1 MRVFIGAVMPNR
13 RPFAYIEYP
22 AIVNP
27 LAIGHAFL
35 ASCSNHVLVLV
46 ERQVYCANSS
56 RRRVGSMLWTLGS
69 SNSCGMFNAEGNFF
83 ICCCMEMGC
92 PHHLWHSNGALL
104 RQLLLVLLHRCGLG
118 RCLRYEGT
126 GMTIR
131 VS

>member
-27 LAIGHAFL
+27 LAIGCAFL

-46 ERQVYCANSS
+46 ERRVYCANSS

-69 SNSCGMFNAEGNFF
+69 SNSCGMFNAEGNFL
-83 ICCCMEMGC
+83 ICCCMEMGVPVVC
-92 PHHLWHSNGALL
+92 GIPMAL
-104 RQLLLVLLHRCGLG
+104 C
-118 RCLRYEGT
+118 CTSCCWCWCIAAAWEG
-126 GMTIR
+126 
-131 VS
+131 V